1 MNQKEKEAVE
11 RGKKKHIISIRSCG
25 PLVCVC
31 VCDREKEKRAH
42 LQTTNNNNTD
52 SKDGKYE
59 KVANEH
65 KVKKDRKR
73 NDKTGVFFF

>member
-31 VCDREKEKRAH
+31 VCVTERKKKERTCKQLIIITLIAK
-42 LQTTNNNNTD
+42 TVNM
-52 SKDGKYE
+52 
-59 KVANEH
+59 
-65 KVKKDRKR
+65 KKWRMNIK
-73 NDKTGVFFF
+73 